1 MFRTNVLYLWHKIQ
15 MKQSL
20 ELNKEIFREMVKFY
34 GETLNIP
41 PLAAKIYAYLIFDFE
56 KKGICFDEFV
66 HVFAAS
72 KSSVSANINLL
83 LNAKLIN
90 DFNTIKERKRFFR
103 INENYINIRFEEI
116 ISKMKK
122 EILILDQLNEFR
134 KSKDQE
140 EFQKFEIYRSLLIKN
155 IKNIEETLHKI

>member
-1 MFRTNVLYLWHKIQ
+1 MNSTLKIDQ
-15 MKQSL
+15 
-20 ELNKEIFREMVKFY
+20 ELFCEMMKFY
-34 GETLNIP
+34 GETLNLP
-41 PLAAKIYAYLIFDFE
+41 PLSAKIYTYLIFDFE

-122 EILILDQLNEFR
+122 EISILDQLNEFR
-134 KSKDQE
+134 KSKNQE
-140 EFQKFEIYRSLLIKN
+140 ELQKFKIYRSLLIKN

>member
-1 MFRTNVLYLWHKIQ
+1 

-72 KSSVSANINLL
+72 KSSVSASINLL

-90 DFNTIKERKRFFR
+90 DFNTIKELKRFFR

-122 EILILDQLNEFR
+122 EILD
-134 KSKDQE
+134 
-140 EFQKFEIYRSLLIKN
+140 EIK
-155 IKNIEETLHKI
+155 K

>member
-1 MFRTNVLYLWHKIQ
+1 
-15 MKQSL
+15 
-20 ELNKEIFREMVKFY
+20 
-34 GETLNIP
+34 
-41 PLAAKIYAYLIFDFE
+41 
-56 KKGICFDEFV
+56 
-66 HVFAAS
+66 
-72 KSSVSANINLL
+72 
-83 LNAKLIN
+83 
-90 DFNTIKERKRFFR
+90 R

>member
-1 MFRTNVLYLWHKIQ
+1 MR
-15 MKQSL
+15 QSL

-90 DFNTIKERKRFFR
+90 DFNTITERKRFFR

-134 KSKDQE
+134 KSKDQVKFE
-140 EFQKFEIYRSLLIKN
+140 KFEIYRTLLIKN

>member
-1 MFRTNVLYLWHKIQ
+1 MR
-15 MKQSL
+15 QSL

-66 HVFAAS
+66 HVFEVS

-90 DFNTIKERKRFFR
+90 DFNTITERKRFFR

-122 EILILDQLNEFR
+122 EISILDQLNEFR
-134 KSKDQE
+134 KSKNQE
-140 EFQKFEIYRSLLIKN
+140 EIQKFKIYRTLLIKN

>member
-1 MFRTNVLYLWHKIQ
+1 MR
-15 MKQSL
+15 QSL

-66 HVFAAS
+66 HVFEVS

-103 INENYINIRFEEI
+103 IN
-116 ISKMKK
+116 